1 MGQRLNIEIVNS
13 DGVLANA
20 YYHWSAYTGS
30 AIELTLMAVGKY
42 WEVEN
47 IDKDLQ
53 KAVKMLEATGAGIT
67 DGELISIKADRRL
80 SSGITYSSICN
91 NRNLGLIAV
100 TENGIEETRRWEE
113 GRVTIDIES
122 KTVEF
127 MVLWECTEEEYN
139 ENMEDDYAYSR
150 LNRMEFDFSSIP
162 FENIHRLEAIYQ
174 DNPNGIICSDGYV
187 VDWMG

>member
-30 AIELTLMAVGKY
+30 AIELTLMAIGKF
-42 WEVEN
+42 WEVESL
-47 IDKDLQ
+47 DKDLL
-53 KAVKMLEATGAGIT
+53 KAIKMLEATGAGIT
-67 DGELISIKADRRL
+67 DQELISIKADRRL

-100 TENGIEETRRWEE
+100 TERGIEDTRRWEE

-122 KTVEF
+122 RTVDF
-127 MVLWECTEEEYN
+127 GVLWEYSEEEYN
-139 ENMEDDYAYSR
+139 ENMEDDDAYSR
-150 LNRMEFDFSSIP
+150 LIRVEFDFSSIP
-162 FENIHRLEAIYQ
+162 FEYIHRLDAIFQ
-174 DNPNGIICSDGYV
+174 DNPAGVICSDGYV
-187 VDWMG
+187 VDWIG